1 MIFNFSTY
9 FFPHKQQELVS
20 NLEQLGATVGATPT
34 PEPPMGNPL
43 LETMGISYD
52 GNMASGSV
60 TPDTAY
66 ANAGLPYGP
75 MPKETASEKVIPMP
89 KRKAI

>member
-1 MIFNFSTY
+1 M
-9 FFPHKQQELVS
+9 
-20 NLEQLGATVGATPT
+20 EQLAATIGATPT
-34 PEPPMGNPL
+34 LEPPMGNPL

-66 ANAGLPYGP
+66 ANAGLPCGP

-89 KRKAI
+89 QRKVM

>member
-1 MIFNFSTY
+1 M
-9 FFPHKQQELVS
+9 E
-20 NLEQLGATVGATPT
+20 
-34 PEPPMGNPL
+34 NPL

-60 TPDTAY
+60 TLDTAY

-75 MPKETASEKVIPMP
+75 IPKETTSGKVIPMP
-89 KRKAI
+89 QRKAI

>member
-1 MIFNFSTY
+1 M
-9 FFPHKQQELVS
+9 
-20 NLEQLGATVGATPT
+20 EQLAATIGATPT

-52 GNMASGSV
+52 GNMSSDSV

-75 MPKETASEKVIPMP
+75 MPKETTSGKVIPMP
-89 KRKAI
+89 QRKAI

>member
-1 MIFNFSTY
+1 M
-9 FFPHKQQELVS
+9 
-20 NLEQLGATVGATPT
+20 EQLAATVGVTPT

-43 LETMGISYD
+43 LDTMGISYD

-60 TPDTAY
+60 TSDTAY

-75 MPKETASEKVIPMP
+75 MPKETASGKAIPMP
-89 KRKAI
+89 QGKAI